1 MVNISPVS
9 FQATPKV
16 STPKTK
22 ENAKEHKMASTP
34 TKRSMNPL
42 KAQLLALAMLG
53 ATTLNSCVY
62 DERGE
67 NLKDAEEIQNIVTP
81 KDTTVA
87 GKANSM
93 AKAIGLIEENED
105 FRILKTVSFD
115 DDSNNQYYYQPLVKS
130 DGNIRMNHTKINSNW
145 TGEDYKIRMQNEN
158 DGIRYV
164 KINEKKDTVENK
176 LFMQKNDTI
185 MEFDNSGKT
194 AKIYKAGN
202 KAFMRQDSDGNVT
215 YFDGIEK
222 NKPMPQKIIFGS
234 DEEGWENN

>member
-22 ENAKEHKMASTP
+22 ENTKEHKMASTP

-93 AKAIGLIEENED
+93 AKAIQKPNTENPLGTSL
-105 FRILKTVSFD
+105 RYIPRLGNAMSILPIISNIYYSSLSYTLNLNKITSPSFTTY
-115 DDSNNQYYYQPLVKS
+115 SLPSIPTSPFSLAA
-130 DGNIRMNHTKINSNW
+130 
-145 TGEDYKIRMQNEN
+145 
-158 DGIRYV
+158 
-164 KINEKKDTVENK
+164 
-176 LFMQKNDTI
+176 
-185 MEFDNSGKT
+185 
-194 AKIYKAGN
+194 AKEPSSK
-202 KAFMRQDSDGNVT
+202 RSL
-215 YFDGIEK
+215 
-222 NKPMPQKIIFGS
+222 
-234 DEEGWENN
+234 